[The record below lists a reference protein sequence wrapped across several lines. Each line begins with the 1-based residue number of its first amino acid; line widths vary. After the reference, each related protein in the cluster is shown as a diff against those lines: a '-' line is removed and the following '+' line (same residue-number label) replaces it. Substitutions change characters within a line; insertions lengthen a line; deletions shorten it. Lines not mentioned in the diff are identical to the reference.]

1 MQVQQLLQQ
10 QLGPQ
15 LEVVP
20 SQYPPPLWR
29 QALAQV
35 LGVVQMGAL
44 GGVVAGEKI
53 FEAAG
58 VPVPEWWVPLSGA
71 RRGGRIGGQIFLGG
85 QVGTQGG
92 VDNRREGV

>member
-10 QLGPQ
+10 QLGPE

-20 SQYPPPLWR
+20 SQYPPAVWR
-29 QALAQV
+29 QGLAQV

-44 GGVVAGEKI
+44 GGVIVGEKL

-58 VPVPEWWVPLSGA
+58 VPVPQW
-71 RRGGRIGGQIFLGG
+71 
-85 QVGTQGG
+85 
-92 VDNRREGV
+92 